1 MLSCLAAACWIL
13 LLAGCA
19 GNSVNTDSAAQ
30 QTAPAATAEARQ
42 EGAEEAEPAATAA
55 PRIVAT
61 TVAATEIMN
70 LLDLDLTG
78 IPTSAKVLPER
89 YDDVE
94 QVGSPM
100 SPDLEKVKSLQPSEV
115 LSVTTLKYE
124 LEPLFRN
131 AGINALFLDLTSLN
145 KLEESIA
152 LLGEKYDRKEQ
163 ADRGVTRY
171 TDKIAEVEAATAGKP
186 APKVLILLG
195 VPGSYLVA
203 TEHSYI
209 GDLVRIAGGVNIVQG
224 EEVEYLASNTE
235 YLQQGNPD
243 VILRAAHGMP
253 EEVIK
258 MFNEDFVKNDIWKHF
273 NAVKNSRVYDL
284 PEELFGTTANL
295 AADQALDDLLPMLYP
310 ELTP

>member
-1 MLSCLAAACWIL
+1 MLGGLAALCWIL
-13 LLAGCA
+13 LTGCTL
-19 GNSVNTDSAAQ
+19 NTGSTDTVLSAAATAVPQ
-30 QTAPAATAEARQ
+30 EAAAESAPAA
-42 EGAEEAEPAATAA
+42 GEE
-55 PRIVAT
+55 PRIIAT
-61 TVAATEIMN
+61 TVAAAEIMAV
-70 LLDLDLTG
+70 LDLDLAG
-78 IPTSAKVLPER
+78 IPTSAKTLPER
-89 YDDVE
+89 YAEVE

-100 SPDLEKVKSLQPSEV
+100 SPDMEKVKSLKPSEV
-115 LSVTTLKYE
+115 LSVTTLKYD
-124 LEPLFRN
+124 LEPLFKS
-131 AGINALFLDLTSLN
+131 AGIEALFLDLTSLD

-152 LLGEKYDRKEQ
+152 MLGQKYGREEQ
-163 ADRGVTRY
+163 ADSAIARY
-171 TDKIAEVEAATAGKP
+171 EDKIAEVQEAIAGKP

-258 MFNEDFVKNDIWKHF
+258 MFNEDFVKDDIWKHF
-273 NAVKNSRVYDL
+273 NAVKNGRVYDL
-284 PEELFGTTANL
+284 PEELFGTTASL
-295 AADQALDDLLPMLYP
+295 AADSALDDLLPMLYP
-310 ELTP
+310 ELQP